1 MLALESDLKIVYKSQ
16 FCLTICHLVAKTV
29 GNSNFQTTYL
39 KILSTMKLVWA
50 LSIVLVCAF
59 ISQASEDRT
68 NIQDASF
75 LSILIMFLFI
85 LIQTS
90 ATHIERVFKYVHQLY
105 EN

>member
-1 MLALESDLKIVYKSQ
+1 
-16 FCLTICHLVAKTV
+16 
-29 GNSNFQTTYL
+29 
-39 KILSTMKLVWA
+39 MKLVWA

-90 ATHIERVFKYVHQLY
+90 ATHIERAQAIVLRWPTATVSW
-105 EN
+105 